1 MSVGI
6 TWMLKQKKTCPCQ
19 YRGTACLQVLIFS
32 VVRACAGEGVAKPVL
47 CSWSP
52 DSPRSHE
59 LLTHGRHV
67 HWFCRNTLH
76 CVIFLDNKEQQMD
89 RKWLQIVVCKQPVL
103 QRRSEVTWNR
113 KELRQQWGFP
123 GPPVD
128 QWSWW
133 KSIVEFKAR
142 ILSSVCDFLFLQS
155 GGIKFVRFS
164 TLRWLQLEG
173 YRGKLLTGMLSG
185 SPESKQTKT
194 TVTGFHWRCW
204 LLRLQHSEGSES
216 LRLLL

>member
-1 MSVGI
+1 MQEKEWQNQFFAADHLTPPGA
-6 TWMLKQKKTCPCQ
+6 T
-19 YRGTACLQVLIFS
+19 
-32 VVRACAGEGVAKPVL
+32 
-47 CSWSP
+47 
-52 DSPRSHE
+52 E

-133 KSIVEFKAR
+133 KSIVEFKVR
-142 ILSSVCDFLFLQS
+142 ILSSVCDFRSLQS
-155 GGIKFVRFS
+155 GGVKFVRFS
-164 TLRWLQLEG
+164 TLWWLQLEG
-173 YRGKLLTGMLSG
+173 YRGKLLTGMLSA
-185 SPESKQTKT
+185 SPESKRTKT
-194 TVTGFHWRCW
+194 TVTGFHWSCW
-204 LLRLQHSEGSES
+204 LLRLTFPLAST
-216 LRLLL
+216 LWRVWIRLLIAVDHSVLSL